1 MKGLSVCQEIQE
13 EPQDSDWIGYNTM
26 IRFKEAQ
33 DVSKGIVESEPVH
46 NGHGT
51 TGVEGWSTAR
61 QQDPDSEDELAASD
75 DSWGSVVDTGV
86 EALQQLMQGK

>member
-1 MKGLSVCQEIQE
+1 
-13 EPQDSDWIGYNTM
+13 M
-26 IRFKEAQ
+26 IRFKEQ
-33 DVSKGIVESEPVH
+33 DVSKGIVEAETVH
-46 NGHGT
+46 NGAT

-61 QQDPDSEDELAASD
+61 QQDPDEDELAASD

>member
-1 MKGLSVCQEIQE
+1 MKGLAVCQEIQE

-46 NGHGT
+46 NGHGA